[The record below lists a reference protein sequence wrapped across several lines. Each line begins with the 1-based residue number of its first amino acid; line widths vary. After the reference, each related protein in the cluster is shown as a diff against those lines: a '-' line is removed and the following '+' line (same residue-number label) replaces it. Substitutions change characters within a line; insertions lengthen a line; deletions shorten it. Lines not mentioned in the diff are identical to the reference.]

1 MFFFPFSDD
10 NPATNRP
17 YICYILIGMSCF
29 IFLWQATLPTDL
41 NNNAIYNFGVVPASL
56 LGEKEAYIPSFL
68 TIFSSMFMHGGWMH
82 LIGNMVFLWIFGD
95 NVEDSMG
102 RVKFICFYLL
112 SGIAAALL
120 QAIIDPASEIP
131 MIGASG
137 AIAGVLGAYLILY
150 PRANVNVLFW
160 LFIFIT
166 VIRVP
171 AFIVLGFWIISQF
184 FSASFAGDGGGV
196 AYFAHIGGFIAGALL
211 IVFFKDTH
219 IKLFKKPQTQAFKA
233 VNFDIKNFV
242 STNKEKSFMD
252 DFIEDAENKKR
263 H

>member
-17 YICYILIGMSCF
+17 YICYILIGISCF

-171 AFIVLGFWIISQF
+171 AFIVLGFWIIRQY
-184 FSASFAGDGGGV
+184 FSASFSCDAAAV
-196 AYFAHIGGFIAGALL
+196 AFFAHIGGIIYGALPIFLFIA
-211 IVFFKDTH
+211 
-219 IKLFKKPQTQAFKA
+219 
-233 VNFDIKNFV
+233 FDIYLI
-242 STNKEKSFMD
+242 NKRF
-252 DFIEDAENKKR
+252 
-263 H
+263 

>member
-10 NPATNRP
+10 NPATSRP
-17 YICYILIGMSCF
+17 IVCYLLIGISCF
-29 IFLWQATLPTDL
+29 IFLWQATLPADL
-41 NNNAIYNFGVVPASL
+41 SNKAIYNFGVVPASL

-82 LIGNMVFLWIFGD
+82 LIGNMLFLWIFGD

-102 RVKFICFYLL
+102 KVKFICFYLL

-120 QAIIDPASEIP
+120 QAIIDPTSEIP

-160 LFIFIT
+160 LIIFIT

-171 AFIVLGFWIISQF
+171 AFIVLGVWIISQF
-184 FSASFAGDGGGV
+184 FSASFTGDGAGV

-211 IVFFKDTH
+211 IAFFKDPH
-219 IKLFKKPQTQAFKA
+219 VKLFSQPQTEAFKTI
-233 VNFDIKNFV
+233 NFDMKDLV
-242 STNKEKSFMD
+242 GSNKKTSFMD
-252 DFIEDAENKKR
+252 DFIKDSENKKR

>member
-17 YICYILIGMSCF
+17 YICYILIGISCF

-120 QAIIDPASEIP
+120 QAIIDPTS
-131 MIGASG
+131 
-137 AIAGVLGAYLILY
+137 
-150 PRANVNVLFW
+150 
-160 LFIFIT
+160 
-166 VIRVP
+166 
-171 AFIVLGFWIISQF
+171 IVCGGP
-184 FSASFAGDGGGV
+184 ASFCGDRGEATGGRSNASRHRPQFVDRAIDLAAFHLQVRV
-196 AYFAHIGGFIAGALL
+196 A
-211 IVFFKDTH
+211 
-219 IKLFKKPQTQAFKA
+219 
-233 VNFDIKNFV
+233 
-242 STNKEKSFMD
+242 
-252 DFIEDAENKKR
+252 
-263 H
+263 

>member
-10 NPATNRP
+10 NPTTNRP
-17 YICYILIGMSCF
+17 FICYVLIGISCF
-29 IFLWQATLPTDL
+29 VFLWQATLPTDL

-56 LGEKEAYIPSFL
+56 LGEKETYIPPFL

-102 RVKFICFYLL
+102 RFKFICFYLT
-112 SGIAAALL
+112 SGIAAAIL
-120 QAIIDPASEIP
+120 QAIIDPTSEIP

-137 AIAGVLGAYLILY
+137 AIAGVLGAYLVLY

-171 AFIVLGFWIISQF
+171 AFIVLGVWIISQF
-184 FSASFAGDGGGV
+184 FSVSSAGDGGGV
-196 AYFAHIGGFIAGALL
+196 AYFAHIGGFLAGALL
-211 IVFFKDTH
+211 IVFFKNSH
-219 IKLFKKPQTQAFKA
+219 IKLFSHAQTEPFKA
-233 VNFDIKNFV
+233 VDFDLYDLIGAN
-242 STNKEKSFMD
+242 NKTTFMD
-252 DFIEDAENKKR
+252 DFIKDAENKKR